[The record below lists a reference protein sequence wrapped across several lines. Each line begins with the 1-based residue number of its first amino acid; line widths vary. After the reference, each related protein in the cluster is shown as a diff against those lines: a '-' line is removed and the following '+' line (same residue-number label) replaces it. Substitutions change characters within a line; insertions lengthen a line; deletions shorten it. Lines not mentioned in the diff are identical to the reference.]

1 MFEKFA
7 VGAREA
13 VTASA
18 DEARRRG
25 DRRIGT
31 DHLLLGLLHDPA
43 SAEVLGVTIDA
54 AREKSA
60 ALDRDA
66 LAAIGIDL
74 EGYSPSPKIKVGI
87 RTPFT
92 SGSRAVMERTLRL
105 TTAEKSRRIAPK
117 HLLLALLER
126 QQPDPA
132 ATLLTELGVD
142 RAEVTRRLS
151 Q

>member
-1 MFEKFA
+1 MFERFA

-31 DHLLLGLLHDPA
+31 DHLLLGLLHDPG
-43 SAEVLGVTIDA
+43 SAKVLGVSVEDA
-54 AREKSA
+54 RKTSA
-60 ALDRDA
+60 DLDRKA
-66 LAAIGIDL
+66 LEAIGIDL
-74 EGYSPSPKIKVGI
+74 GGYTPSPKFRPGV

-92 SGSRAVMERTLRL
+92 SGSRSVIERTLRL
-105 TTAEKSRRIAPK
+105 TTADKARRITPK
-117 HLLLALLER
+117 YLMLALLER

-132 ATLLTELGVD
+132 AALFAEWGVD
-142 RAEVTRRLS
+142 RAEVARRLS

>member
-1 MFEKFA
+1 MFERFA
-7 VGAREA
+7 VGARAA

-18 DEARRRG
+18 EEARRRG

-31 DHLLLGLLHDPA
+31 DHLLMGLLHDA
-43 SAEVLGVTIDA
+43 DTADVLGVTVEA

-60 ALDRDA
+60 AMDRDA

-74 EGYSPSPKIKVGI
+74 GGYSPSPKIKVGI

-117 HLLLALLER
+117 HLMLALLER

-132 ATLLTELGVD
+132 ATLLAELGVD

>member
-1 MFEKFA
+1 MFERFA

-18 DEARRRG
+18 AEARRRG

-31 DHLLLGLLHDPA
+31 DHLLMGLLHDPG
-43 SAEVLGVTIDA
+43 SAGVLGVTVEA
-54 AREKSA
+54 AREKSD
-60 ALDRDA
+60 ALDSAA

-74 EGYSPSPKIKVGI
+74 DGYSPSPKIRVGI

-92 SGSRAVMERTLRL
+92 SGSRSVMERTLRM
-105 TTAEKSRRIAPK
+105 TTAERSRRITPK

-126 QQPDPA
+126 PEPDPA
-132 ATLLTELGVD
+132 ATLLIELGVD